1 MDSRSRAPLIP
12 RRILFGNPDRVQARV
27 SPDGTRISYLAPF
40 NGVLNVW
47 VAPVDEPDNAKPVTN
62 DTYRGIRFHI
72 WAYTNEHVLY
82 IQDKAGDE
90 NWRIYSVSLKSGESK
105 DLTPLEGVQARIE
118 NVSHKSP
125 DEILVSLN
133 DRSPEY
139 HDLYT
144 LNIMNG
150 ERRLVKRNDG
160 FMGFIT
166 DDDYRV
172 HFASLM
178 TPDGGTELLKP
189 TEEGTWEPFIRISM
203 EDALTTTPI
212 GVDKTG
218 KILYMTDSRGRN
230 TSALV
235 ALNIETGEKT
245 ILAFDEKS
253 DVEDVLVHPVEKH
266 VQAVAF
272 NYERR
277 RWNVVDDSI
286 ERDFSY
292 LEKVCEGDL
301 DLTSRTLRDDKW
313 IVSYVVDDGP
323 ARYYLYDREA
333 GEARFLFTDRK
344 ALEQFTLAKMHSASV
359 KSRDGLN
366 LVCYYTLPVGS
377 DQDGDGRPD
386 APLPMV
392 LMVHGGPW
400 ARDRWGFNPYHQWLA
415 NRGYA
420 VLSVNFR
427 GSTGFGKQFVNAG
440 NMEWGRRMHD
450 DLIDAVDWAIRE
462 GIADSSKIAIFG
474 GSYGGYAT
482 LVGLTF
488 TPDRF
493 ACGVD
498 IVGPSNL
505 VTLLESIP
513 PYWKPM
519 VELFATRVGD
529 HRTEEGRAL
538 LRERSPLTYVD
549 RIRKPLLIG
558 QGANDPRVKRAESD
572 QIVKAMREKGISVT
586 YVVFPDEGHGF
597 ARPENRLSF
606 NAVAEAFLSR
616 FLGGLFE
623 PIGEDFEGSTITV
636 ETGVSE
642 VPGLEQALRM
652 KKN

>member
-1 MDSRSRAPLIP
+1 MASRSQAPLIP
-12 RRILFGNPDRVQARV
+12 RKVLFGNPDRVQARV
-27 SPDGTRISYLAPF
+27 SPDGTRVSYLAPL

-47 VAPVDEPDNAKPVTN
+47 VAPVDEPDNAEPVTN

-72 WAYTNEHVLY
+72 WAYTNEHMLY

-90 NWRIYSVSLKSGESK
+90 NWRIYSVNLESGESK
-105 DLTPLEGVQARIE
+105 DLTPFEGVQARIE
-118 NVSHKSP
+118 NVSHKTP
-125 DEILVSLN
+125 GEILVALN
-133 DRSPEY
+133 DRVPEY
-139 HDLYT
+139 HDLYV

-150 ERRLVKRNDG
+150 EKRLVKRNDR

-189 TEEGTWEPFIRISM
+189 TEEGRWEPFIRISM
-203 EDALTTTPI
+203 EDSLTTGPI

-218 KILYMTDSRGRN
+218 KILYMTDSRGRD

-235 ALNIETGEKT
+235 ALNVETGEKT

-253 DVEDVLVHPVEKH
+253 DVDGVVVHPVEKR

-277 RWNVVDDSI
+277 RWDVVDDSI
-286 ERDFSY
+286 KSDFSY
-292 LEKVCEGDL
+292 LEKVSEGDF

-313 IVSYVVDDGP
+313 MVSFMVDDGP
-323 ARYYLYDREA
+323 ARYYLYDRDA

-366 LVCYYTLPVGS
+366 LVCYYTLPLGS

-386 APLPMV
+386 TPLPTV

-462 GIADSSKIAIFG
+462 GIADPLKIAIFG

-519 VELFATRVGD
+519 VELFTTRVGD

-538 LRERSPLTYVD
+538 LLERSPLTYVD
-549 RIRKPLLIG
+549 RIRRPLLIG

-623 PIGEDFEGSTITV
+623 PIGGDFEGSTITV
-636 ETGVSE
+636 ETGAGE
-642 VPGLEQALRM
+642 VPGLEQALM
-652 KKN
+652 KRK